1 MFFCFSLQLDSTD
14 IRNVKLS
21 NISLTRE
28 LTIEPGSKCDV
39 FLRLPPEAIRNRTYN
54 ASSEIYSL
62 GIMLWEMWY
71 GPEAFLEMKGLDLEV
86 FLVSVEEGR
95 RPEFTGLTTQTSK
108 WWSELLSGCWKRNA
122 AERNTLAGCK
132 LTITTMLGNCK

>member
-21 NISLTRE
+21 NICLTRE
-28 LTIEPGSKCDV
+28 LTIEPGSKCDA
-39 FLRLPPEAIRNRTYN
+39 FLRLPPEAVRNRAYN

-71 GPEAFLEMKGLDLEV
+71 GQEAFLEMKGQDLEV

-95 RPEFTGLTTQTSK
+95 RPELTGLTSQTSV
-108 WWSELLSGCWKRNA
+108 WWSELLSGCWERNA
-122 AERNTLAGCK
+122 AERNTFANCK
-132 LTITTMLGNCK
+132 LTITAMLGNCK